1 MVLACRE
8 TFPTI
13 LQRPANRIAK
23 KVGGATPICARVLL
37 RVMADDCFTH
47 GASAQR
53 RVFAQT
59 RRSAGSCTTSR
70 RLPRTSLAAS
80 EDKGFLR

>member
-37 RVMADDCFTH
+37 RLMADDCFTH

-59 RRSAGSCTTSR
+59 RPER
-70 RLPRTSLAAS
+70 RIVHDVEEAAPHIPRR
-80 EDKGFLR
+80 K